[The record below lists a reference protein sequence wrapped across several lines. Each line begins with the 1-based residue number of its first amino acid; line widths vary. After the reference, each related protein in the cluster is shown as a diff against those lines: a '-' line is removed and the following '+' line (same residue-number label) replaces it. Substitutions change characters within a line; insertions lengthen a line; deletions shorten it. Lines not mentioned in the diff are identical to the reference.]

1 MSSTS
6 TWACGHTWIV
16 QGGASGGTKPKGAA
30 KHLQACSSQTNSDSC
45 KEKAHGFSRSS
56 HHFCYTATRW
66 GSTQEHKKALK
77 VSLLNRLHL
86 HLIIPTLQT
95 PGSDL
100 LQSGANWGR
109 REVACVRQ
117 INTPQRRFSLS
128 ALLWRRLKFQCIVP
142 GLVSASSSSLSSSS
156 LCPVCIEVIEV

>member
-1 MSSTS
+1 M
-6 TWACGHTWIV
+6 
-16 QGGASGGTKPKGAA
+16 
-30 KHLQACSSQTNSDSC
+30 SDSC

-66 GSTQEHKKALK
+66 GWTPEHKKALK
-77 VSLLNRLHL
+77 VSLPNWLHL
-86 HLIIPTLQT
+86 HLIIPT

-117 INTPQRRFSLS
+117 INTLQRCFSLS
-128 ALLWRRLKFQCIVP
+128 AFLWRRLQFQCTVP
-142 GLVSASSSSLSSSS
+142 GLVSASSSSLFFFPRPCLHQSRWGVNSHQCERSSQTGTPSDWLYRS
-156 LCPVCIEVIEV
+156 G